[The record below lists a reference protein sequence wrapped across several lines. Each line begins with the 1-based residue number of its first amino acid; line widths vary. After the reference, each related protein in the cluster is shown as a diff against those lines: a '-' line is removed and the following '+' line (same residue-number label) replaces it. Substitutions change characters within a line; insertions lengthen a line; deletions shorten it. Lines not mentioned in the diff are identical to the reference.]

1 MHLRRVLT
9 GTSLLAALLLFSCT
23 TEPVPTVPMAPLGP
37 DRLGEHKPGSF
48 GFYAATDR
56 VERVRYIAYW
66 GGNANDS
73 SSFVRAGD
81 TVELTHAWSDT
92 GLFSVQCRAET
103 EAGKLSDLSS
113 PHPVLVCNYAPQ
125 TPAGVFGPYQ
135 VTADSDAEFL
145 TVATDP
151 EADLINYT
159 FAWGDGDTATAP
171 GYASGDTARMLHSW
185 TVPGTYEVR
194 SMATDPAGHA
204 SSWSPPHGVVVI
216 P

>member
-37 DRLGEHKPGSF
+37 DTLGEHKPGSF

-125 TPAGVFGPYQ
+125 TPAGVFGPYEI
-135 VTADSDAEFL
+135 TADSDAEFL
-145 TVATDP
+145 TVATDS

-159 FAWGDGDTATAP
+159 FAWGDGDSTTAP

-194 SMATDPAGHA
+194 SMATDPAGHT

>member
-1 MHLRRVLT
+1 M
-9 GTSLLAALLLFSCT
+9 LLFSCT
-23 TEPVPTVPMAPLGP
+23 TEPGPTVPMEPLGP
-37 DRLGEHKPGSF
+37 DTLGEHQPGSF
-48 GFYAATDR
+48 GFYTATDR

-92 GLFSVQCRAET
+92 GLFSVQCRAQT

-194 SMATDPAGHA
+194 SMATDPAGHT

>member
-1 MHLRRVLT
+1 MQLRKVSKAA
-9 GTSLLAALLLFSCT
+9 SLLAALLLFSCT
-23 TEPVPTVPMAPLGP
+23 TEPLPTVPMAPLGQ
-37 DRLGEHKPGSF
+37 DTLGEHQPGSF
-48 GFYAATDR
+48 GFYTATDR

-66 GGNANDS
+66 GDNATDS
-73 SSFVRAGD
+73 SNFARAGD

-92 GLFSVQCRAET
+92 GLFSVECRAQT

-113 PHPVLVCNYAPQ
+113 SHPVLVCNYAPQ

-135 VTADSDAEFL
+135 VRADSAAEFL
-145 TVATDP
+145 AATTDP
-151 EADLINYT
+151 EADLITYT
-159 FAWGDGDTATAP
+159 FDWGDGDTVTAP

-185 TVPGTYEVR
+185 TEPGEYEVR

-204 SSWSPPHGVVVI
+204 SSWSPPHGVVVE

>member
-1 MHLRRVLT
+1 M
-9 GTSLLAALLLFSCT
+9 LLFSCT
-23 TEPVPTVPMAPLGP
+23 TEPGPTVPMAPLGP
-37 DRLGEHKPGSF
+37 DTLGEHQPGSF
-48 GFYAATDR
+48 GFYTATDR

-66 GGNANDS
+66 DANATDS

-204 SSWSPPHGVVVI
+204 SPWSPPHGVVVV